1 MFFKYWPLHRQLL
14 LAMAI
19 TALVAI
25 ALGGVLSSHYG
36 RQMLMEQF
44 QLRYEGNTGILA
56 ASTLEAVLTEDIP
69 LIETVILQS
78 KTVTNNVVS
87 LTITNADREPLINWQ
102 NSALINDGSALFTH
116 QDYLI
121 AGEYFGSIEISWSL
135 TELQTIAN
143 QLIALAQLF
152 VAILLVILTAIILFL
167 VRRLAISPLLLI
179 QQRLEAITQGELA
192 TRPETGS
199 SIELIE
205 LSRSINTLTSELRHQ
220 KQTIATDIEQQIAIE
235 QRLRAA
241 KIAAEN
247 SQVAAEN
254 AARVKGEFLANM
266 SHEIRTPM
274 NGILGMTALLLDDQL
289 SPTQFERGQTIKRS
303 AESLLSIIND
313 ILDFSKMEEG
323 KLEIEEIPININ
335 MVLSDFSQ
343 LIGFQAQEKGLEL
356 EFPPST
362 QPGPL
367 AFYGDPGR
375 ISQILTNLAG
385 NAIKFTKQGKVAVSY
400 KVINSTDDRSLIHFS
415 VSDSGIGLT
424 DDQQNN
430 LFNRFAQA
438 DTSTTREFGGT
449 GLGLAISRQLV
460 ELMGGE
466 IGVESEL
473 GVGSTFWFTLDLAHA
488 ETSLIPKIA
497 TTQGQPNAG
506 ETLQLP
512 QFQAKILLVED
523 NHTNQLVAFGLMNK
537 IGLMPDLA
545 INGQEAIEAVARNQ
559 YDLVFMDCQMPV
571 MDGYAATRAIRRN
584 PANEET
590 QQIPIIAMT
599 ANTMQGDQERCMNA
613 GMNGF
618 IGKPF
623 DITQVCEALD
633 QWLPDKKTP

>member
-135 TELQTIAN
+135 AELQTIAN

-205 LSRSINTLTSELRHQ
+205 LSRSINTLTSELRLQ

-235 QRLRAA
+235 QQLRAA
-241 KIAAEN
+241 KIAAET

-400 KVINSTDDRSLIHFS
+400 KVINSTEDRSLIHFS

>member
-135 TELQTIAN
+135 AELQTIAN

-205 LSRSINTLTSELRHQ
+205 LSRSINTLTSELRLQ

-235 QRLRAA
+235 QQLRAA

-497 TTQGQPNAG
+497 TTQGQLNAG
-506 ETLQLP
+506 TTLQLP

>member
-506 ETLQLP
+506 KTLQLP

-584 PANEET
+584 PTNEET

>member
-87 LTITNADREPLINWQ
+87 LTITNADREPLVNWQ
-102 NSALINDGSALFTH
+102 NSALIDDGSALFTH

-135 TELQTIAN
+135 AELQTIAN

-179 QQRLEAITQGELA
+179 QQRLEAITQGELV

-220 KQTIATDIEQQIAIE
+220 KQIIATDIEQQIAIE
-235 QRLRAA
+235 QQLRAA

-289 SPTQFERGQTIKRS
+289 SPNQFERGQTIKRS

-343 LIGFQAQEKGLEL
+343 LIGFQAKEKGLEL

-385 NAIKFTKQGKVAVSY
+385 NAIKFTKQGKIAVSY

-497 TTQGQPNAG
+497 TTPGQLNAG
-506 ETLQLP
+506 KTLQLP

-623 DITQVCEALD
+623 DITQICEALD

>member
-135 TELQTIAN
+135 AELQTIAN

-205 LSRSINTLTSELRHQ
+205 LSRSINTLTSELRLQ

-235 QRLRAA
+235 QQLRAA